1 MSEFDKFNNARKAF
15 YESRTNSCKGSHRW
29 KKHPNPSYD
38 GQQICCDCPMTG
50 KKCGNGVIPDSKI

>member
-38 GQQICCDCPMTG
+38 GQQIC
-50 KKCGNGVIPDSKI
+50 